1 METGFEV
8 AKRESSKTREENIA
22 LGQLRDYGSKSRRAV
37 VGLERKGRTLKAAGS
52 QVNRPK
58 LI

>member
-8 AKRESSKTREENIA
+8 AKRESSKTREEDVA
-22 LGQLRDYGSKSRRAV
+22 LGQLRHYGSKSRRAV
-37 VGLERKGRTLKAAGS
+37 VGLERKERTLKAAGS

-58 LI
+58 LT